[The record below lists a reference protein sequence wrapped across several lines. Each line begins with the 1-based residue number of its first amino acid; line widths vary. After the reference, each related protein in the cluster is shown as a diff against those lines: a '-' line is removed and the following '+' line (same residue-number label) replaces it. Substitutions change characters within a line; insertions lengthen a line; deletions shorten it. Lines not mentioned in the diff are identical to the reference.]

1 MLTTLLPKLSDPQF
15 LTMVTVAV
23 AAAAAVVTIA
33 MPFIETDNLGRRMK
47 AVSVE
52 RDKIRARERDRLAK
66 TQKHASLRQEP
77 KAYMKQVVDQ
87 FKLGDWL
94 GTENA
99 KKQLTMAGYR
109 GQQAEIAF
117 LFFRLVTPIGFTL
130 TALFYLFVLNVVDQ
144 PPMLR
149 VGLVIVAAYLGIKAP
164 RCSSPTR
171 SRSGRR

>member
-1 MLTTLLPKLSDPQF
+1 MLSTILPKLSDPQF
-15 LTMVTVAV
+15 LATLLIAV
-23 AAAAAVVTIA
+23 AAAATVLTIA
-33 MPFIETDNLGRRMK
+33 MPFMATDNLGRRMK

-109 GQQAEIAF
+109 G
-117 LFFRLVTPIGFTL
+117 R
-130 TALFYLFVLNVVDQ
+130 
-144 PPMLR
+144 R
-149 VGLVIVAAYLGIKAP
+149 P
-164 RCSSPTR
+164 RSPSCSFAWSRR
-171 SRSGRR
+171 SASR